1 MKVAVF
7 GLGHVGSV
15 TAACLAR
22 AGHRV
27 VGVDAC
33 HDAVDAMRT
42 GQATIVEPGLEELIA
57 IGVSE
62 GRLSFTT
69 DAGDAVRQSDVVVI
83 CVPTPG
89 VEAGKP
95 DFTCIELVGRQIG
108 ASLGGRERPLTVLLR
123 TTVLPGTTEQVL
135 VPALR
140 SGGHAAPLKVAI
152 NPEFLR
158 QGSAV
163 HDFAHPPLVLAGC
176 DDLGTASVVRDLYA
190 GIDAPFVETSV
201 RTAELVKY
209 SSIAFH
215 SLKVCFANEMG
226 NLCDALGANGRE
238 VMRIFAMDR
247 KINVS
252 DAHLK
257 PGFAF
262 GGTALPKDVR
272 ALLWAAK
279 DQDMDLPLLSAIMPS
294 NGRQIQSA
302 VEAVLRTGRRRVAVV
317 GLAFRPNIDELRE
330 SPVVALVKALI
341 ERGCDVRVFDR
352 SLTEALQSD
361 GLRRELDAELPH
373 LLGALETDVDNLV
386 DHADVLVVG
395 RATQEAALTLGLVGP
410 DCVVVDLTR
419 GAVHDVVVNGGGGP
433 ATSPVRVA
441 EWQ

>member
-1 MKVAVF
+1 M
-7 GLGHVGSV
+7 
-15 TAACLAR
+15 R
-22 AGHRV
+22 AGH
-27 VGVDAC
+27 
-33 HDAVDAMRT
+33 
-42 GQATIVEPGLEELIA
+42 ATVTEPGLDELLA
-57 IGVSE
+57 VGVTE

-69 DAGDAVRQSDVVVI
+69 DIGEAVRQSDVVVI
-83 CVPTPG
+83 CVSTPG

-95 DFTCIELVGRQIG
+95 DFSCIEQVGRQIG
-108 ASLGGRERPLTVLLR
+108 AALAGREQPLTVLLR
-123 TTVLPGTTEQVL
+123 TMVLPGTTEQVL
-135 VPALR
+135 LPALR

-163 HDFAHPPLVLAGC
+163 HDFAHPPLVLVGC
-176 DDLGTASVVRDLYA
+176 DDLCIASVVRDLYA
-190 GIDAPFVETSV
+190 GIEAPFVETSV

-226 NLCDALGANGRE
+226 NLCDALGADGGE

-262 GGTALPKDVR
+262 GGNALPKDVR

-302 VEAVLRTGRRRVAVV
+302 VEAVLRTGCRRIGVV
-317 GLAFRPNIDELRE
+317 GLAFRPNIDDLRD
-330 SPVVALVKALI
+330 SPVVALVTALV
-341 ERGCDVRVFDR
+341 EAGRDVRVLDGNL
-352 SLTEALQSD
+352 SDALCNTAMKRD
-361 GLRRELDAELPH
+361 IEAELPH
-373 LLGALETDVDNLV
+373 IVGALESNLEALV

-395 RATQEAALTLGLVGP
+395 RATQEAALALGLVGP
-410 DCVVVDLTR
+410 DCTVVDLTR
-419 GAVHDVVVNGGGGP
+419 GAVRDGVLHGGSG
-433 ATSPVRVA
+433 AASSPVREA
-441 EWQ
+441 GWR